1 MPPPPV
7 DNGVF
12 LRRSGGRDR
21 CRMLERPPRQDREDE
36 EEHENAGSPHETT
49 HCFSAVFARFDP
61 PDALDCRGR
70 TRISLPGAC
79 LRSWHGLCFQMRQ
92 AIPKKAPAC
101 RPGKTPIRNKTS
113 GRKAMANR
121 YSRILQTVAVLVL
134 VGFVIS
140 GKTTCS
146 PGRQID
152 DASIK
157 TAVKAKMAADVRL
170 STLTNIEVNSTNGV
184 VTLSGQVENES
195 DRAQAV
201 RVARS
206 VDGVVKVNNE
216 LQIKH

>member
-1 MPPPPV
+1 
-7 DNGVF
+7 
-12 LRRSGGRDR
+12 
-21 CRMLERPPRQDREDE
+21 
-36 EEHENAGSPHETT
+36 
-49 HCFSAVFARFDP
+49 
-61 PDALDCRGR
+61 
-70 TRISLPGAC
+70 
-79 LRSWHGLCFQMRQ
+79 
-92 AIPKKAPAC
+92 
-101 RPGKTPIRNKTS
+101 
-113 GRKAMANR
+113 MANR

-140 GKTTCS
+140 CKTTSS

-152 DASIK
+152 DAAIK

-216 LQIKH
+216 LQIKK